1 MAKSVDVRPYA
12 IILGDEPNFDS
23 RHFDDLDLKMVCA
36 CKQLLF
42 SPSEAKEGLY
52 ILLLRKTKN
61 G

>member
-1 MAKSVDVRPYA
+1 M
-12 IILGDEPNFDS
+12 ILGDETNLDS

-42 SPSEAKEGLY
+42 SPSEAKESLY